1 MSWKRRLKRNWGRL
15 GMKYKWQIKKL
26 SEIVDFN
33 PRESLKKGRIAKKIG
48 MDKLQSF
55 CRDII
60 SYEN

>member
-1 MSWKRRLKRNWGRL
+1 M